1 MITIVSGNTFSYNN
15 MTYFWIK
22 VVRRRWLV
30 TKKSPGLQNTATPH
44 LQILCVLVKL
54 IYTLTQRSTVY

>member
-1 MITIVSGNTFSYNN
+1 
-15 MTYFWIK
+15 